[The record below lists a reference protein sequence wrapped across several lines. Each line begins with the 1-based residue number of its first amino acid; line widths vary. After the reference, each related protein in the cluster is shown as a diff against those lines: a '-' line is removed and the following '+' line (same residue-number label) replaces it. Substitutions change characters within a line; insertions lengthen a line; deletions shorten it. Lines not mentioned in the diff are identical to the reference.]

1 MAIQSPLPQ
10 GGVDVIVVT
19 TVFLALAILAVIG
32 RFYSR
37 YLQRKPISIDDY
49 LIVVALVSRLQ
60 GLYFM
65 RLIDADVRYSLVR
78 FSPLPPSAWA
88 MLVSSFICLQA
99 LSSQCLVH
107 LINNGLT

>member
-60 GLYFM
+60 GLFFT
-65 RLIDADVRYSLVR
+65 RLIDADVRCLTCQG
-78 FSPLPPSAWA
+78 FTSATVGVGYA
-88 MLVSSFICLQA
+88 CEFFQIPSSFRSCPPN
-99 LSSQCLVH
+99 V
-107 LINNGLT
+107 